1 MIGIGP
7 GLPEHMTDRAR
18 QALQEAEIVIGYKT
32 YVNLIA
38 NLLQHQQVESSGMR
52 KEVDRAN
59 RAVELAR
66 EGYNVA
72 VVSSGDP
79 GIYGMAG
86 VVLEVLYREQ
96 AQDEVQVEIVP
107 GVSAA
112 NAAAA
117 VAGAPL
123 MHDCAFISLSDLLTP
138 RELIMKRVVLAAQ
151 GDFVIALYNPKS
163 KGRPDIIHQVR
174 ELLLQHKKPDTPVAI
189 VRNAGRE
196 GESLVLS
203 TLADFTREEIDMFTT
218 VIIGNSQSY
227 VAGEHLITPR
237 GYKL

>member
-1 MIGIGP
+1 
-7 GLPEHMTDRAR
+7 MTERAR
-18 QALQEAEIVIGYKT
+18 QALAEAEIVIGYKT
-32 YVNLIA
+32 YVNLVTP
-38 NLLQHQQVESSGMR
+38 LLGHQQVESTGMK
-52 KEVDRAN
+52 KEVARAQ

-66 EGYNVA
+66 QGYRVA
-72 VVSSGDP
+72 VISSGDP

-96 AQDEVQVEIVP
+96 AQPEVQVEIVP

-112 NAAAA
+112 QAAAA

-138 RELIMKRVVLAAQ
+138 RELILKRVVLAAQ

-163 KGRPDIIHQVR
+163 KGRPDLINQVQ
-174 ELLLQHKKPDTPVAI
+174 ELLLRYRKPDTPVAV

-203 TLADFTREEIDMFTT
+203 TLAGFTREEIDMFTT
-218 VIIGNSQSY
+218 VIVGNSQSY
-227 VAGEHLITPR
+227 VAGHHFITPR
-237 GYKL
+237 GYRL